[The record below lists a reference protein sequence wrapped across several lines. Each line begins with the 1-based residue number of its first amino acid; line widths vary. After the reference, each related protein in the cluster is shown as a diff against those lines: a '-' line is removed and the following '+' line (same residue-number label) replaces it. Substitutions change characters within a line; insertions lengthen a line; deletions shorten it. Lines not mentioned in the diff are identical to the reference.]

1 MKLPQQPKIP
11 DSETNSSPNFR
22 LKPDWFNNSSAPTP
36 ATTDWTRFN
45 DIKPAM
51 PILAQPI
58 VIGCLSAAALAELL
72 PNLIKYTL
80 IKKANGQ
87 AINPK
92 SSGLTQCCY
101 I

>member
-1 MKLPQQPKIP
+1 
-11 DSETNSSPNFR
+11 
-22 LKPDWFNNSSAPTP
+22 
-36 ATTDWTRFN
+36 
-45 DIKPAM
+45 M

-72 PNLIKYTL
+72 PNLIKYIL

-92 SSGLTQCCY
+92 SLKVRKKKGKVVAALILLAIVPTEATTNAALVSSLET
-101 I
+101 